1 MKVLL
6 DTHTFL
12 WWITDHPQL
21 SPRVREIIR
30 DGNNELF
37 VSAATGW
44 EITIKAK
51 LGRLQLPDEPQRFI
65 LEQLSLNAIQS
76 LPIQMSHALH
86 VFTLP
91 DHHRDPFDR
100 ILISQA
106 QLEGLPILTA
116 DPQIALYQVEIIW

>member
-12 WWITDHPQL
+12 WWITDHPKL
-21 SPRVREIIR
+21 PSRVREIIG

-37 VSAATGW
+37 VSAASGW
-44 EITIKAK
+44 EIAIKAK

-86 VFTLP
+86 VFSLP

-116 DPQIALYQVEIIW
+116 DPQIALYPVEIIW

>member
-12 WWITDHPQL
+12 WWITDHPKL
-21 SPRVREIIR
+21 PSRVREIIG

-37 VSAATGW
+37 VSAASGW
-44 EITIKAK
+44 EIAIKAK

-76 LPIQMSHALH
+76 LPIQITHALH
-86 VFTLP
+86 VFSLP

>member
-12 WWITDHPQL
+12 WWITDHPKL
-21 SPRVREIIR
+21 PSRVREIIG

-37 VSAATGW
+37 VSAASGW
-44 EITIKAK
+44 EIAIKAQ

-76 LPIQMSHALH
+76 LPIQINHALH
-86 VFTLP
+86 VFSLP

-106 QLEGLPILTA
+106 QLEGLPIVTGA
-116 DPQIALYQVEIIW
+116 PQIALYPVEIIW